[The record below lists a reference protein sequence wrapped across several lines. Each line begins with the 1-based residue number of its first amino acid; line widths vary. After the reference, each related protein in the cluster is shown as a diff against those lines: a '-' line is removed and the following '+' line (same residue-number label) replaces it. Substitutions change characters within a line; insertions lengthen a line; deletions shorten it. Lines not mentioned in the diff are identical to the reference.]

1 MDIREVRLK
10 LVQQIIDR
18 GVVEPSGIQRIIEP
32 LAQYIVKGV
41 YLKESPPKK
50 P

>member
-18 GVVEPSGIQRIIEP
+18 GVVEPNVIQRIIEP
-32 LAQYIVKGV
+32 LV
-41 YLKESPPKK
+41 
-50 P
+50 